1 MQQLNI
7 TLNFLYSI
15 HFNFILMKTSQ
26 TYKDDISKSWL
37 QYKENPHIQK
47 NKVTNEFRCK
57 TCRKKLGDNAGGV
70 GGHCKSD
77 HDMKIDGTFLST
89 ENKTVEKEVME
100 REEGPVIKETSTD
113 MYMRLF
119 GNLGKT
125 DSTSSSLPVLYQSRS
140 YLEPYHLYYPERR
153 PSIEEQVEENVDLW
167 KKCIE
172 YKKEGMPTKLISP
185 LLNKIGLDE
194 DELNKALE
202 LEFRLK
208 DQKLLDFSLWMIK
221 HGFEPEIANL
231 VYCLRRQELEKTHL
245 RQLLF

>member
-1 MQQLNI
+1 MR
-7 TLNFLYSI
+7 
-15 HFNFILMKTSQ
+15 TSQ

-70 GGHCKSD
+70 AGHCKSV
-77 HDMKIDGTFLST
+77 HDMKIDGTFLSA
-89 ENKTVEKEVME
+89 ENEVVEQKEE
-100 REEGPVIKETSTD
+100 PVLKETADEMFT
-113 MYMRLF
+113 RLF
-119 GNLGKT
+119 SNQEKP
-125 DSTSSSLPVLYQSRS
+125 DSTSSSLPVIYGPIGN
-140 YLEPYHLYYPERR
+140 LEPYNLYYPERR
-153 PSIEEQVEENVDLW
+153 PSIEEQAEEKVDLW

-172 YKKEGMPTKLISP
+172 YKKEGMPTKLFSP

-194 DELNKALE
+194 NELNKALE

-208 DQKLLDFSLWMIK
+208 DQKLLDFSLWMVE

>member
-1 MQQLNI
+1 
-7 TLNFLYSI
+7 
-15 HFNFILMKTSQ
+15 MKTSQ

-70 GGHCKSD
+70 AGHCKSV

-89 ENKTVEKEVME
+89 ENEVVEQKEE
-100 REEGPVIKETSTD
+100 PVLKETAD
-113 MYMRLF
+113 EMFKRLF
-119 GNLGKT
+119 SNQEKP
-125 DSTSSSLPVLYQSRS
+125 DSTSSSLPVPYQPRGD
-140 YLEPYHLYYPERR
+140 LEPYHLYYPERR
-153 PSIEEQVEENVDLW
+153 PSIEEQVEEKVDLW

-185 LLNKIGLDE
+185 LLNKIGLDQ
-194 DELNKALE
+194 DELNKALD

-208 DQKLLDFSLWMIK
+208 DQKLLDFSLWMIE